1 VATRAS
7 RKKDDVDGKGVERRV
22 NLTRGGSGAW
32 GRVAVDEDDGVRVVV
47 VVGNELGGQQR
58 RVRGR
63 LVHGAQ
69 GVQGDGMKECGAGAA
84 VRGFK
89 VGESC
94 AEVVRR
100 YHKSA
105 IRRRRTE
112 AMRTE
117 S

>member
-1 VATRAS
+1 MRGKVAAPGLKAGGKCRG
-7 RKKDDVDGKGVERRV
+7 DGEKHQSQIS
-22 NLTRGGSGAW
+22 N
-32 GRVAVDEDDGVRVVV
+32 
-47 VVGNELGGQQR
+47 QP
-58 RVRGR
+58 
-63 LVHGAQ
+63 GAQ
-69 GVQGDGMKECGAGAA
+69 GVPGDGMKECRAGAA
-84 VRGFK
+84 APGFK

-94 AEVVRR
+94 AEVVRS